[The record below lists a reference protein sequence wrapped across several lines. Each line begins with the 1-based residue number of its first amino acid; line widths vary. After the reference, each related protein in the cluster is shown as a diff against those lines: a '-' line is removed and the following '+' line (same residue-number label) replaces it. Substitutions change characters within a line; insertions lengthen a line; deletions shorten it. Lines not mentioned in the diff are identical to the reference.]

1 MNATFPAPSPSS
13 TPSAPPSLLA
23 SSWALVQQFMM
34 RHTGNV
40 LRDDQAYLLE
50 SRLTRSIK
58 ALGFQS
64 VSDFVA
70 ATCVSMPKPEY
81 AAVLIDALTTHET
94 MFFRDL
100 VFWKQIRE
108 ITLPALF
115 EKARSGRNV
124 KIWCAACSTGQEPYS
139 LAMLIRELAPDLADR
154 FDIIASDIS
163 EVSIKHAKDGFYSS
177 LETNRGLDLKHLAK
191 FFQQAPGGFRAK
203 DELRNAIRFQQHN
216 LLGANPDPTGCDM
229 VWCRN
234 VLIYFSESDRNMVIK
249 RLLKSLA
256 PNGIFGLG
264 STESCREAGLQNI
277 AAGLYR
283 KS

>member
-1 MNATFPAPSPSS
+1 MNATFPAASTSTVPS
-13 TPSAPPSLLA
+13 T
-23 SSWALVQQFMM
+23 SWMLVQQFMM

-58 ALGFQS
+58 TLGFQS

-70 ATCVSMPKPEY
+70 ATCVGNPKPEH

-94 MFFRDL
+94 MFFRDM

-108 ITLPALF
+108 FTLPELF
-115 EKARSGRNV
+115 DKARSGRTV
-124 KIWCAACSTGQEPYS
+124 KIWCAACSSGQEPYS
-139 LAMLIRELAPDLADR
+139 LVMLIHELAPDLVNR
-154 FDIIASDIS
+154 FEIIATDIS
-163 EVSIKHAKDGFYSS
+163 AVSVKHAQDGFYTA

-216 LLGANPDPTGCDM
+216 LLGANPDPGSCDM

-249 RLLKSLA
+249 RLLKSLV

-264 STESCREAGLQNI
+264 STESCREPGLQNV